1 MKKTLG
7 THNYYVYI
15 LTNKNKTV
23 LYIGVTNDLK
33 TRLYYHINP
42 EPNSK
47 HFTHKYKCK
56 YLIYFEHFQ
65 DIDVAILRE
74 KKLKKWSTDKKEYLI
89 NKVNPNWDYLND
101 TL

>member
-7 THNYYVYI
+7 TYNYYVYI

-74 KKLKKWSTDKKEYLI
+74 KKLKKWSRDKKEYLI